1 MNAYHVNNFDVIGHF
16 DHFWLLNFNLTLIR
30 LTSTFTGARVINIS
44 GYQNNQS
51 KSSKYNS

>member
-16 DHFWLLNFNLTLIR
+16 DHFWQLNFNLTLIR